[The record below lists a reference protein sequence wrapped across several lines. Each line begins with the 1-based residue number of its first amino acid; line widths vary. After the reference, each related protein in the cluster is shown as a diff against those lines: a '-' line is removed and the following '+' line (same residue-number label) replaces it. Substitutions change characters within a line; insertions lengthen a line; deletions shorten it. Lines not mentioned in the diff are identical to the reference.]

1 MGIIMAVLKRSDDV
15 LSSISSSPDS
25 IDLVYGSSHED
36 PDLDIDPYDE
46 DEDNHGDDISV
57 QE

>member
-15 LSSISSSPDS
+15 ISSISSSPDS
-25 IDLVYGSSHED
+25 IDLVYGSSYED